1 MKGKTVSPQCFPA
14 NLITNQSGCNTC
26 TIMAPGDNSTADVNT
41 HGGSRNGR
49 GSSWLP
55 KFCSVESILEEGRV
69 SRRSS
74 SEVFIKNP
82 GRKSTPVHHPGDP
95 GGGGARRTNCW
106 AASLG
111 PKLYGTARHGAKNG
125 GTPPPSGVTHPA
137 RRQPCHQTL
146 ILNKKNSGPA
156 AAARWGSCLQG

>member
-95 GGGGARRTNCW
+95 GGGG
-106 AASLG
+106 LG
-111 PKLYGTARHGAKNG
+111 GPIVGQHLWGQSSMVLHATAPKMEAPL
-125 GTPPPSGVTHPA
+125 P
-137 RRQPCHQTL
+137 
-146 ILNKKNSGPA
+146 
-156 AAARWGSCLQG
+156 LQGSPILLDANRVIKP